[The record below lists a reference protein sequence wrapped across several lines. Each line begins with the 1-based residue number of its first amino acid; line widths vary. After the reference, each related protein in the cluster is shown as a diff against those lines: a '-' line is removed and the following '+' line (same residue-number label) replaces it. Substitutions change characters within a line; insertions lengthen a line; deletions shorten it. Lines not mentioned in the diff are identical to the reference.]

1 MVAEVHCLCMQHS
14 KHQIFETMYRETVI
28 TWDYPLFEA
37 LNFEGGAFV
46 DGLMLA
52 ISGIAMWIPLYLLI
66 LYMVWRRWSWRGVV
80 ALILAVALALGAA
93 DLLAGIF
100 KHTGPLK
107 NLWADFP
114 ARLRPMFSEGLS
126 DINIP
131 STNHG
136 RYGTVSAHAATIV
149 SLSIVSAYAVGRRWF
164 SLLMAFVALLICYSR
179 IYLACH
185 FPQDILLGAALGTLT
200 ALLGIL
206 FFRRVAGKDKRW

>member
-1 MVAEVHCLCMQHS
+1 MNH
-14 KHQIFETMYRETVI
+14 T

-37 LNFEGGAFV
+37 LNFDGGATL
-46 DGLMLA
+46 DSLMSA
-52 ISGIAMWIPLYLLI
+52 ISGIVMWIPLYLLI

-80 ALILAVALALGAA
+80 ALILAVALALGLA

-100 KHTGPLK
+100 KHSGPLK
-107 NLWADFP
+107 NLWPDFP

-126 DINIP
+126 DVNIP

-149 SLSIVSAYAVGRRWF
+149 SLSIISAYAIHRRWF
-164 SLLMAFVALLICYSR
+164 SWLIAVVAIAICYSR

-185 FPQDILLGAALGTLT
+185 FPQDILLGAALGVVT
-200 ALLGIL
+200 ATIGIL
-206 FFRRVAGKDKRW
+206 VFRAIAGKNKRW

>member
-1 MVAEVHCLCMQHS
+1 MNH
-14 KHQIFETMYRETVI
+14 T

-37 LNFEGGAFV
+37 LNFEGGAML
-46 DGLMLA
+46 DWLMSA
-52 ISGIAMWIPLYLLI
+52 ISGTVMWIPLYLLI

-80 ALILAVALALGAA
+80 ALLVAVGLALGAA

-100 KHTGPLK
+100 KHSGPLK
-107 NLWADFP
+107 NLLPDFP

-126 DINIP
+126 DVNIP

-149 SLSIVSAYAVGRRWF
+149 SLSIVSAYAIHRRWF
-164 SLLMAFVALLICYSR
+164 SWLITVVAIVICYSR

-185 FPQDILLGAALGTLT
+185 FPQDILLGAALGIIT
-200 ALLGIL
+200 ATLGIL
-206 FFRRVAGKDKRW
+206 VFRAIAGKNKRW

>member
-1 MVAEVHCLCMQHS
+1 MNH
-14 KHQIFETMYRETVI
+14 T

-37 LNFEGGAFV
+37 LNFEGGAML
-46 DGLMLA
+46 DWLMSA
-52 ISGIAMWIPLYLLI
+52 ISGTVMWIPLYLLI

-80 ALILAVALALGAA
+80 ALLVAVGLALGLA

-100 KHTGPLK
+100 KHSGPLQ
-107 NLWADFP
+107 NLLPDFP

-126 DINIP
+126 DVNIP

-149 SLSIVSAYAVGRRWF
+149 SLSIVSAYAIHRRWF
-164 SLLMAFVALLICYSR
+164 SWLIAIAAIVICYSR

-185 FPQDILLGAALGTLT
+185 FPQDILLGAALGIVT
-200 ALLGIL
+200 ATLGIL
-206 FFRRVAGKDKRW
+206 VFRAIAGKDKRW

>member
-1 MVAEVHCLCMQHS
+1 MNHP
-14 KHQIFETMYRETVI
+14 
-28 TWDYPLFEA
+28 TWDYSLFEM
-37 LNFEGGAFV
+37 LNFDGGATL
-46 DGLMLA
+46 DSLMSA
-52 ISGIAMWIPLYLLI
+52 ISGIVMWIPLYLLI

-80 ALILAVALALGAA
+80 ALILAVALALGLA

-100 KHTGPLK
+100 KHSGPLK
-107 NLWADFP
+107 NLWPDFP

-149 SLSIVSAYAVGRRWF
+149 SLSIISAYAIHRRWF
-164 SLLMAFVALLICYSR
+164 SWLIALVAIAICYSR

-185 FPQDILLGAALGTLT
+185 FPQDILLGAALGVVT
-200 ALLGIL
+200 ATLGIL
-206 FFRRVAGKDKRW
+206 VFRAIAGKNKRW

>member
-1 MVAEVHCLCMQHS
+1 MNH
-14 KHQIFETMYRETVI
+14 T

-37 LNFEGGAFV
+37 LNFEGGAML
-46 DGLMLA
+46 DWLMSA
-52 ISGIAMWIPLYLLI
+52 ISGTVMWIPLYLLI

-80 ALILAVALALGAA
+80 ALLVAVGLALGLA

-100 KHTGPLK
+100 KHSGPLK
-107 NLWADFP
+107 NLLPDFP

-126 DINIP
+126 DVNIP

-149 SLSIVSAYAVGRRWF
+149 SLSIVSAYAIHRRWF
-164 SLLMAFVALLICYSR
+164 SWLITVVAIVICYSR

-185 FPQDILLGAALGTLT
+185 FPQDILLGAALGIVT
-200 ALLGIL
+200 ATLGIL
-206 FFRRVAGKDKRW
+206 VFRAIAGKDKRW